1 MNYSFLVGRINIKLE
16 NLLNFRLNNSKIN
29 SCSFNYVPM
38 FSARVAPRNLKR
50 TVSSRSC
57 YMFPSR
63 SCDVSLHSQQ
73 VLLFEDFARN
83 ERHNS
88 GEKNRYVAPII
99 RRLSN
104 LRIREFFSG

>member
-57 YMFPSR
+57 SPPDLATSPRTLNKSFYSKISR
-63 SCDVSLHSQQ
+63 
-73 VLLFEDFARN
+73 ET
-83 ERHNS
+83 S
-88 GEKNRYVAPII
+88 GTTREKRIDTW
-99 RRLSN
+99 
-104 LRIREFFSG
+104 LR